1 MIDNYGLWERH
12 EAEQQRQL
20 EKCPKCDYCGEY
32 IQDEHLYDLDGT
44 LVCEDCMKSNFKKST
59 EDYMK

>member
-20 EKCPKCDYCGEY
+20 EKCPKCDYCGDY
-32 IQDEHLYDLDGT
+32 IQDEHLYDIDGT
-44 LVCEDCMKSNFKKST
+44 IICEECMERNFKKET
-59 EDYMK
+59 ENYMK